1 MDNNKIRVTRQVLKA
16 VITHSH
22 RELPHESCG
31 YLAGEHGILV
41 RHYEMTNL
49 DKAAD
54 HFSME
59 PKEQFAAIKDMRN
72 RGLKMMAVY
81 HSHPETP
88 ARPSK
93 EDIRLA
99 YDPEISYVIVS
110 MAGLKPDVQSFQ
122 IRKGEVLAEEIEID
136 T

>member
-1 MDNNKIRVTRQVLKA
+1 MNNKTIKITRKVLQA
-16 VITHSH
+16 IITHSQ

-31 YLAGEHGILV
+31 YLAGKHDILL

-54 HFSME
+54 HFSMD

-72 RGLKMMAVY
+72 RGLKLMAVY

-88 ARPSK
+88 ARPSE
-93 EDIRLA
+93 EDILLA
-99 YDPEISYVIVS
+99 YDPHVSYIIVS
-110 MAGLKPDVQSFQ
+110 MAGTEPDVRSFHIQ
-122 IRKGEVLAEEIEID
+122 KGEVIAEKIECVD
-136 T
+136 